1 MVHVPLYVSEK
12 FKGKSDQGLFGDVV
26 MEVDWSVGQIISA
39 LERNGVMENTLVIF
53 TSDNGPWLNYGN
65 HAGSAGP
72 LREGKQTMFEGGC
85 RVPTIMQ
92 WPKTIPAGSTCDQLI
107 SSIDLLPTI
116 AVVTGADL
124 PERKIDGID
133 ILSVLKD
140 PQSPS
145 PRKTFCHY
153 FYSGELHAVRD
164 ARWKLHYTSKHTE
177 VELYDLQN
185 DVGETTNVIADHPEI
200 VKRLE
205 RLAATMRFELGDAL
219 QKKKGTEVRPAGR
232 LADSK

>member
-1 MVHVPLYVSEK
+1 
-12 FKGKSDQGLFGDVV
+12 
-26 MEVDWSVGQIISA
+26 MEVDWSVGQIVDA
-39 LERNGVMENTLVIF
+39 LERNGILDDTLLIF

-92 WPKTIPAGSTCDQLI
+92 WPRTIPAASTCDQLI

-116 AVVTGADL
+116 AAIAGADL
-124 PERKIDGID
+124 PEKKIDGMN

-145 PRKTFCHY
+145 PRTTFFHY

-164 ARWKLHYTSKHTE
+164 ARWKLHFPHHYVTLAGKPGGQDGEQGRYTRRRTE
-177 VELYDLQN
+177 LELYDLQN
-185 DVGETTNVIADHPEI
+185 DVGETKNVIAEYPE
-200 VKRLE
+200 VVE
-205 RLAATMRFELGDAL
+205 RLKGLATEMRSELGDRL
-219 QKKKGTEVRPAGR
+219 QEKKGAEVRPAGS
-232 LADSK
+232 LADSQ